1 MALLCYCLFC
11 ALFWLIRCLPICGVA
26 LLLRDESV
34 GLAMVCLEEW
44 IVESIVDGIVG
55 MIISAFLILTVTSIL

>member
-1 MALLCYCLFC
+1 M
-11 ALFWLIRCLPICGVA
+11 A

-44 IVESIVDGIVG
+44 IVESIVDGLVG
-55 MIISAFLILTVTSIL
+55 MICSAYLLLTVARILYIYAAGIVCVAAE

>member
-1 MALLCYCLFC
+1 M
-11 ALFWLIRCLPICGVA
+11 A

-34 GLAMVCLEEW
+34 GLAMACLEEW
-44 IVESIVDGIVG
+44 IVESIVDEFVG